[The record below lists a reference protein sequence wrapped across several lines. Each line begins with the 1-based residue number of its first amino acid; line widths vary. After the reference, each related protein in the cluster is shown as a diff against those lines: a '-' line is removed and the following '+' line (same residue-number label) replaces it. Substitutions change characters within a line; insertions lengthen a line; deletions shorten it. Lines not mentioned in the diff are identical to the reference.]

1 MLVIITSFIVKDGN
15 PSSQLKG
22 MNMAGFIG
30 GGQVR
35 VGNIIKYNN
44 NLWRV
49 MSTEYVKPGK
59 GGAYAQMK
67 LRNIVQGNQTEVRMR
82 TEEKVERVTLDQ
94 VEMEYLYEDSAGQC
108 FMNTETYEQ
117 VFFSGAILEG
127 VMEYIVPNT
136 KMTVEYYE
144 GKPLGVELPRVV
156 ELTVTETDPTMKT
169 ATITSSAK
177 PATLETGKVLGVP
190 QFINVGDK
198 IRVDTTE
205 GKYLERVK

>member
-1 MLVIITSFIVKDGN
+1 
-15 PSSQLKG
+15 
-22 MNMAGFIG
+22 MAVYISA
-30 GGQVR
+30 GQVR

-67 LRNIVQGNQTEVRMR
+67 LRNIIQGNQTEVRLR
-82 TEEKVERVTLDQ
+82 TEEKVERASLDQ

-117 VFFSGAILEG
+117 VFLSGGILEG
-127 VMEYIVPNT
+127 VMEYVIANT
-136 KMTVEYYE
+136 KMKIEYYE
-144 GKPLGVELPRVV
+144 GKPIGVELPRMV
-156 ELTVTETDPTMKT
+156 ELEVTETDPTMKT
-169 ATITSSAK
+169 ATITSSPK
-177 PATLETGKVLGVP
+177 PATLETGKVIAVP

-198 IRVDTTE
+198 IRVDTAE
-205 GKYLERVK
+205 GKYLERAK